1 MADKMICCRLGTGGG
16 KGVCACAARG
26 TLCDCLYH
34 DMGGNVPLH
43 AFIYHIWVRGG
54 ARIVA
59 CGRGEGRARNG
70 RGNGRGGVH
79 CMFVCMYVCIVY
91 LENPCQQE
99 GGYPCIRITA

>member
-1 MADKMICCRLGTGGG
+1 
-16 KGVCACAARG
+16 
-26 TLCDCLYH
+26 
-34 DMGGNVPLH
+34 MGGNVPLH

-59 CGRGEGRARNG
+59 CGRGEGRACEG
-70 RGNGRGGVH
+70 MGGG
-79 CMFVCMYVCIVY
+79 MGGGGDALYVCMYVCIVY